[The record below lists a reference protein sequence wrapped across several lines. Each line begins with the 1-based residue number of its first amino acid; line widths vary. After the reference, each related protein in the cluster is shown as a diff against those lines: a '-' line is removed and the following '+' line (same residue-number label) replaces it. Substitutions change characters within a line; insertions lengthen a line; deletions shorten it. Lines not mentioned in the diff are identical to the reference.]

1 MSERGS
7 TNPLR
12 QLMEAL
18 GVEDEV
24 DWITYDGWMVRF
36 IMFVCDE

>member
-1 MSERGS
+1 V
-7 TNPLR
+7 
-12 QLMEAL
+12 